1 MHDEMWKQEIK
12 TKKYQ
17 MHNEVYLELMSMAEN
32 QTNLAGMNDEELYD
46 YYYNQG
52 MYPEGDEGEM
62 MQGEPGMNAG
72 MYAEDDQ
79 YLDVNDL
86 DQRDWA
92 SQAY

>member
-1 MHDEMWKQEIK
+1 
-12 TKKYQ
+12 
-17 MHNEVYLELMSMAEN
+17 MHNEVYLELMGMAEN
-32 QTNLAGMNDEELYD
+32 QQMQDGMDPNLEGMNDEELYE
-46 YYYNQG
+46 YYYNRG

-86 DQRDWA
+86 DQ
-92 SQAY
+92 